1 MKLCLLQDI
10 GMKGCNTVD
19 GKSVVDV
26 HMCHVYQVVL
36 VDDGKIFLRIFFFDT
51 LVQLADDRHQM
62 RNNLLKIGDRPFLK
76 CLCKNGMV
84 GISAYMRYDL
94 ACLLELDSTLCEE
107 TDKLRN
113 YHTRMCIVDLDH
125 CVIGKVMKIAAF
137 CCCLI
142 QNQLCRI
149 AYHEVLLIDTKLS
162 SCIIAVIRI
171 QEQCQVVEQIPLIK
185 GDSLAHN
192 ALVCNINIKKA
203 KLDCFVLIA
212 CNINIIQCGF
222 QHKALKWDIIGNACI
237 CKPALRLDPR
247 IRCLKLKMIL
257 KLLFE
262 KSEVIIKSD
271 SFSRKSQ
278 SCDGIQEAG
287 CQTSKTAVSERWL
300 RLDLL
305 DHGKFFAVLFKIS
318 CDFVINTEIDQ
329 VVGEK
334 FTDKELCRN
343 IINLLFS
350 FLISAALQ
358 LLLCPGEKSVID
370 FLVCTIFYIFVI
382 FVFKYFA

>member
-1 MKLCLLQDI
+1 
-10 GMKGCNTVD
+10 
-19 GKSVVDV
+19 
-26 HMCHVYQVVL
+26 
-36 VDDGKIFLRIFFFDT
+36 
-51 LVQLADDRHQM
+51 
-62 RNNLLKIGDRPFLK
+62 
-76 CLCKNGMV
+76 
-84 GISAYMRYDL
+84 
-94 ACLLELDSTLCEE
+94 
-107 TDKLRN
+107 
-113 YHTRMCIVDLDH
+113 
-125 CVIGKVMKIAAF
+125 MKIAAF

-142 QNQLCRI
+142 QDQLCRI

-171 QEQCQVVEQIPLIK
+171 KEQCQIVEQILLIK

-192 ALVCNINIKKA
+192 ALICNINIKKA
-203 KLDCFVLIA
+203 KLDRFVLIA

-278 SCDGIQEAG
+278 SCNGIQEAC
-287 CQTSKTAVSERWL
+287 CQTAKSAVSERWL

-305 DHGKFFAVLFKIS
+305 DHGKLFSVFFKI
-318 CDFVINTEIDQ
+318 FRNFIINAQIDQ
-329 VVGEK
+329 VVGK
-334 FTDKELCRN
+334 KLTDKKLCGN
-343 IINLLFS
+343 IINFLFS
-350 FLISAALQ
+350 FLVAAALQ

>member
-1 MKLCLLQDI
+1 M
-10 GMKGCNTVD
+10 
-19 GKSVVDV
+19 
-26 HMCHVYQVVL
+26 
-36 VDDGKIFLRIFFFDT
+36 
-51 LVQLADDRHQM
+51 
-62 RNNLLKIGDRPFLK
+62 
-76 CLCKNGMV
+76 
-84 GISAYMRYDL
+84 
-94 ACLLELDSTLCEE
+94 
-107 TDKLRN
+107 
-113 YHTRMCIVDLDH
+113 
-125 CVIGKVMKIAAF
+125 
-137 CCCLI
+137 
-142 QNQLCRI
+142 
-149 AYHEVLLIDTKLS
+149 
-162 SCIIAVIRI
+162 
-171 QEQCQVVEQIPLIK
+171 EQIPLIK

-222 QHKALKWDIIGNACI
+222 QHKALKRHVIGNACI

-278 SCDGIQEAG
+278 SCNGIQETC
-287 CQTSKTAVSERWL
+287 CQTAKSAVSERWL

-305 DHGKFFAVLFKIS
+305 DHGKLFSVFFKI
-318 CDFVINTEIDQ
+318 FRNFLINAQIDQ
-329 VVGEK
+329 VVGK
-334 FTDKELCRN
+334 KLTDKELCGN
-343 IINLLFS
+343 IINFLFS
-350 FLISAALQ
+350 FLIATALQ
-358 LLLCPGEKSVID
+358 LLLCPRKKSVID